1 MTKPLINIKNMYK
14 IYQMGSEKVHALDG
28 VDIEIYEHEFVAI
41 IGASGSGK
49 STLMNMIGI
58 LDTPTSGKYLFNN
71 VNVANFEPDTQADFR
86 RDKIGFVFQWYN
98 LLPRLEAWKQVALP
112 LFYKGRGYEKRY
124 KRAVEVLTQL
134 WLKERLNHSPDM
146 LSWGEQQRVC
156 IGRALA
162 CNPDLIL
169 SDEPTG
175 ALDSKTGE
183 DLLKLFT
190 DLNKQGITMIMVTHD
205 PEVASYAKK
214 TIHIKDGLIHKI
226 EKQ

>member
-1 MTKPLINIKNMYK
+1 MLDIKNLKKSYIVGGKPLLVLKWIDLRIKK
-14 IYQMGSEKVHALDG
+14 WDFI
-28 VDIEIYEHEFVAI
+28 AI
-41 IGASGSGK
+41 MWPSGSWK